1 MKVDMIVKKQFRSI
15 DLLIYNGTSNVTILI
30 FAEDVRDE
38 DPDQL
43 QREMIDNILERELNR
58 TSDTIVSSPERKDTK
73 KSSVYWD
80 ME

>member
-1 MKVDMIVKKQFRSI
+1 
-15 DLLIYNGTSNVTILI
+15 
-30 FAEDVRDE
+30 
-38 DPDQL
+38 
-43 QREMIDNILERELNR
+43 MIDNILERELNR